1 MASRRWS
8 ALLASGVLALL
19 LPATATHAVELLVG
33 TYTQGASEGI
43 YRFRFDSATGQL
55 DPRPLQ
61 VLKTANPSWLVLSA
75 DQRRVYAVNEN
86 GPGQVDPLG
95 RVSSFAI
102 DPQSRWL
109 SPLNQVRSQ
118 GDEPTYASLSRDE
131 RYLFVANY
139 AVQPQPGGSLAVLKL
154 ADDGRLAAVVQRD
167 QRAASRV
174 HAQRQASSH
183 PHSVVSSAD
192 GRYVFVSDLGA
203 DRVFVYRYRAGQPVP
218 LAAAPAVVLPP
229 GSGPRHLWFGVEG
242 RHVYLTLEISAQVAV
257 FDYRDGRLE
266 RRQLLDLAAGR
277 PASAKAAGALHGSAD
292 GRFLYVANRGTA
304 NQLLVFSIDPD
315 SGRLEEI
322 QRRSVEGIE
331 PREFSLDPAGRFVLV
346 ANQRSNQVVVLAR
359 DPATGLL
366 GEVIQRL
373 AIDSPADLKFLA
385 H

>member
-1 MASRRWS
+1 MVRRRWS
-8 ALLASGVLALL
+8 SLLASGVLVLL
-19 LPATATHAVELLVG
+19 LPATETPALELLVG

-43 YRFRFDSATGQL
+43 YRFRFDSATGLL

-86 GPGQVDPLG
+86 GPGQVDPVG

-109 SPLNQVRSQ
+109 SPLNQVPSQ
-118 GDEPTYASLSRDE
+118 GDEPTHASLSRDE

-139 AVQPQPGGSLAVLKL
+139 AVQPQPGGNLAVLKL
-154 ADDGRLAAVVQRD
+154 ADDGRLAAVMQRER
-167 QRAASRV
+167 QAAQ
-174 HAQRQASSH
+174 HQASSH

-203 DRVFVYRYRAGQPVP
+203 DRVFVYRYRAEHPIP
-218 LAAAPAVVLPP
+218 LEAAAAVVLPT
-229 GSGPRHLWFGVEG
+229 GSGPRHLWFGVGG
-242 RHVYLTLEISAQVAV
+242 RHVYLTLELSAQVAV
-257 FDYRDGRLE
+257 FDYREGRLE

-277 PASAKAAGALHGSAD
+277 PASDKAAGALHGSAD
-292 GRFLYVANRGTA
+292 GRFLYVSNRGTA
-304 NQLLVFSIDPD
+304 NQLLVFAIDPD
-315 SGRLEEI
+315 SGELDEI

-331 PREFSLDPAGRFVLV
+331 PREFSLDPTGRFVLV
-346 ANQRSNQVVVLAR
+346 ANQRSHQVVVLAR

-373 AIDSPADLKFLA
+373 AIDSPAALQFLS